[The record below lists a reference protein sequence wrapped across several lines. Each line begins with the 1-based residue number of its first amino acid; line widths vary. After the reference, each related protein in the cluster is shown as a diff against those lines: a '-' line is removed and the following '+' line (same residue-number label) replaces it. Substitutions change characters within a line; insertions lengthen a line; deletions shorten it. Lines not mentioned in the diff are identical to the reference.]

1 MADRWARRYSVLRT
15 LFHYHLRLLQTQH
28 VKVCHQQTSRY
39 ALLTA
44 NRRWLGQGIGTILA
58 ATACV
63 GLVRAQLA
71 RGYAAGDQSGATHFS
86 SYARAVLGPL
96 PPRSIFLINNDQM
109 VRERKSF
116 GKTMVTHCFAE

>member
-1 MADRWARRYSVLRT
+1 M
-15 LFHYHLRLLQTQH
+15 
-28 VKVCHQQTSRY
+28 
-39 ALLTA
+39 
-44 NRRWLGQGIGTILA
+44 
-58 ATACV
+58 ACV

-71 RGYAAGDQSGATHFS
+71 RGYAAGNQSGATHFS

-116 GKTMVTHCFAE
+116 DKATHCWSDFARSRASIAEYGTGHHDGLHCWTVKLKCSFGA